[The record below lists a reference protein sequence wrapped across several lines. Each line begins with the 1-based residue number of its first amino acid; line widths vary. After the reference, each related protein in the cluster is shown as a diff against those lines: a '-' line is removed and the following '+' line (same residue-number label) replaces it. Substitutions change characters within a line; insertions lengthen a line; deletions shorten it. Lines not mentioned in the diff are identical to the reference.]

1 MLAMMVSHHLQWPL
15 IASLISSNGFQ
26 WLSMASDLPPMASDC
41 LPHQVD
47 IFVAELVAMTK
58 QHGRTAPRRENS
70 PLTLL
75 SSKAWGAHRAGHA

>member
-1 MLAMMVSHHLQWPL
+1 
-15 IASLISSNGFQ
+15 
-26 WLSMASDLPPMASDC
+26 MASDLPPMASDCLPHQVDIFVASDDLPHPLMASDC

-75 SSKAWGAHRAGHA
+75 SSKAWGAHRAGHD